1 MPKKTQKSRKLSAW
15 NVFTMKLHKQ
25 HPEKSFGDVL
35 KLASKLKKQG
45 VDYVSDTTKK
55 ATKKLR
61 NTVKKITG
69 KKNKNQNKKNK
80 SNKKN

>member
-1 MPKKTQKSRKLSAW
+1 MAGKTRKLSAW
-15 NVFTMKLHKQ
+15 NRFTMKLHKQ

-45 VDYVSDTTKK
+45 VDYVSETTKK

-61 NTVKKITG
+61 KTVKKITG
-69 KKNKNQNKKNK
+69 KKNKKQNKKNK

>member
-1 MPKKTQKSRKLSAW
+1 MPGKTRKLSAW
-15 NVFTMKLHKQ
+15 NLFTMKLHKQ
-25 HPEKSFGDVL
+25 HPEKSFSQVL

-45 VDYVSDTTKK
+45 VDYVSETTKK

-61 NTVKKITG
+61 KTVKKISG
-69 KKNKNQNKKNK
+69 KKNKRKNK